1 MKKVLFL
8 YGYIGLLLSSAIPS
22 FARLSLTPN
31 KDNACYHI
39 NEKVLFSVT
48 GASDQIDYIIYQDKF
63 TTSLS
68 GGKLARQA
76 GKIEIS
82 FQFPYP
88 GIFFCKVISNGEEAI
103 AAVLVEPEHITP
115 YEPEPSDFDTFWNTS
130 KAELAAIP
138 IDPKLSY
145 HTEDSYS
152 ITYRVNLAHVN
163 NRRVY
168 GYISIPKATGKF
180 AAVLT
185 LPSFGTAPNIVPT
198 EHNIV
203 RDAGVIAMTISI
215 HNTEPD
221 QQDRNA
227 YKPNNIQNPRENYYW
242 QAILAGIR
250 AIDYI
255 FSRSDFNGQL
265 GVAGVSQGAGLTV
278 LTAGLDER
286 IDFIAISGT
295 THCEHQG
302 LSYQKPSGFPYYL
315 YTSRYDLTSN
325 TAIKA
330 ATKYYDAVY
339 FARRFKGEVFACVGY
354 LDEVSNAATQLAA
367 FNQFSGPK
375 ILLHAEL
382 IGHVHPPEY
391 WVGRYDMLRR
401 LFPTSRNYTWQ
412 WAGRTTGYSVSVGE
426 DQYIKAG
433 VPLTLNGQTLKNQQP
448 IVLEAHWEKVSG
460 KGDVI
465 FSDSSAYAPT
475 AVFSEA
481 GVYKLRFYAYDYNVL
496 TSDSK
501 YYTLVDE
508 LTVFVEGT
516 RLILN
521 CPNDIATVIPARQQ
535 QVQVYWNLPD
545 VTTNCEPATVN
556 LSQIQ
561 GSTNNTFQAPGQF
574 INRYLATTTCGDSA
588 TCSFKVTVLK
598 NDTLPGYCFAK
609 GYKPW
614 WEWISFVNFGA
625 IDHNSGKEGYHHII
639 SEETKLAVGTSYS
652 LQLGIR
658 YSWLSKPE
666 FLNAYIDFNH
676 DSSFAEN
683 ELVVHQ
689 LLPFTTGLTTQLVER
704 MVNIPD
710 TALLG
715 ETRMRILLSRE
726 QFADA
731 CSEYD
736 FGEVEDYT
744 FYVLPSTTNFTM
756 NPFTTPVILNTDA
769 VVYPNPVT
777 ETFTAQWNH
786 SPLEQFHWE
795 MVNELGRVV
804 LQGVASGNEL
814 QLTISELPKGMYS
827 LVVKTPFTTFVK
839 RVIKLSKT

>member
-1 MKKVLFL
+1 MLIL
-8 YGYIGLLLSSAIPS
+8 CGCISLLSLCPVPSSAI
-22 FARLSLTPN
+22 LSLIPN

-39 NEKVLFSVT
+39 NEKVLFSVI
-48 GASDQIDYIIYQDKF
+48 GASEQIDYIIYQDKF
-63 TTSLS
+63 TTPLA
-68 GGKLARQA
+68 GAKLERQA
-76 GKIEIS
+76 GKVEIS
-82 FQFPYP
+82 YQFPYP
-88 GIFFCKVISNGEEAI
+88 GMFFCKVISNGEEAV
-103 AAVLVEPEHITP
+103 AVVLVEPEHIEP
-115 YEPEPSDFDTFWNTS
+115 YETEPIDFDVFWNTS
-130 KAELAAIP
+130 KSELAAIP

-145 HTEDSYS
+145 YTEDTYS
-152 ITYRVNLAHVN
+152 TTYRVNLAHVN

-168 GYISIPKATGKF
+168 GYISIPKASGKF

-215 HNTEPD
+215 HNAEPD
-221 QQDRNA
+221 LQDRNA
-227 YKPNNIQNPRENYYW
+227 YKPNNIVNPKENYYW

-265 GVAGVSQGAGLTV
+265 GVVGVSQGAGLTV

-315 YTSRYDLTSN
+315 YTSRYDLNSN

-330 ATKYYDAVY
+330 AAKYYDAVY

-354 LDEVSNAATQLAA
+354 LDEVSNVATQIAA

-375 ILLHAEL
+375 ILLHAKL

-391 WVGRYDMLRR
+391 WVGRHDMLRR
-401 LFPTSRNYTWQ
+401 LFPTSRNYAWQ
-412 WAGRTTGYSVSVGE
+412 WARSTTGYSISVGE
-426 DQYIKAG
+426 DLYVKVG
-433 VPLTLNGQTLKNQQP
+433 VPLALNGRVLKEQQP
-448 IVLEAHWEKVSG
+448 IALKARWEKVSG

-475 AVFSEA
+475 VAFSEA
-481 GVYKLRFYAYDYNVL
+481 GVYKLRFYAYDYGAL
-496 TSDSK
+496 MLDSK
-501 YYTLVDE
+501 YYALVDE
-508 LTVFVEGT
+508 LTVFVEDT
-516 RLILN
+516 KLTLN
-521 CPNDIATVIPARQQ
+521 CPNDITTIIPARQQ

-545 VTTNCEPATVN
+545 ATTNCESPTVN

-561 GSTNNTFQAPGQF
+561 GNANNTLQASGQF
-574 INRYLATTTCGDSA
+574 TNRYLATTACGDSA
-588 TCSFKVTVLK
+588 TCSFKVTVLQT
-598 NDTLPGYCFAK
+598 DTLPGYCFAK

-614 WEWISFVNFGA
+614 WEWISWVSFGA
-625 IDHNSGKEGYHHII
+625 IDHNSGKEGYHHTI
-639 SEETKLAVGTSYS
+639 SEETKLAIGSSYS

-666 FLNAYIDFNH
+666 FLNAYIDFNQ
-676 DSSFAEN
+676 DSLFTEN
-683 ELVVHQ
+683 ELVLHQ
-689 LLPFTTGLTTQLVER
+689 LLPFTTGLTNQLVET

-715 ETRMRILLSRE
+715 ETRMRVLLSRE

-744 FYVLPSTTNFTM
+744 FYVLPSSAGFT
-756 NPFTTPVILNTDA
+756 ISSLSAASGLNTD
-769 VVYPNPVT
+769 VIVYPNPVT
-777 ETFTAQWNH
+777 ETLTAQWNP
-786 SPLEQFHWE
+786 SDTEQFSWK

-814 QLTISELPKGMYS
+814 NLTVSELPKGMYN
-827 LVVKTPFTTFVK
+827 LIIKTSFTTFVK
-839 RVIKLSKT
+839 RVVKLSEI